1 MTVCWNERRGLGGAY
16 HGRGACDAATRHHIY
31 IYMYIYVYI
40 YIYVCLSHGEGGP
53 GPQVR
58 KRFWHTRLFFL
69 SSRLE
74 QLVGLGVEADP
85 VGMSFAS
92 QAGLCKVTDRL
103 YVAF

>member
-1 MTVCWNERRGLGGAY
+1 MTYDCLLEREAWLGG
-16 HGRGACDAATRHHIY
+16 GIPWGGGGGPATRRR
-31 IYMYIYVYI
+31 
-40 YIYVCLSHGEGGP
+40 GGP

>member
-1 MTVCWNERRGLGGAY
+1 MTYDCLLEREAWLGGGIPWAGVLRRG
-16 HGRGACDAATRHHIY
+16 DAAPYIY
-31 IYMYIYVYI
+31 IYM